1 MNWILINNNNL
12 KVNWYDLAFYD
23 MQMFENMRKSVKLI
37 DEGADM
43 NFDFAINLK
52 DEEGG
57 GIVCFLFYSYV

>member
-1 MNWILINNNNL
+1 M
-12 KVNWYDLAFYD
+12 NWYDLAFYD

-43 NFDFAINLK
+43 NFDFSINLK

-57 GIVCFLFYSYV
+57 GIVCFLFYLNVKNNNLM